1 MKIAL
6 EQVLEEK
13 DCSCAAYECWSAFP
27 KMLGVYPCVAVGE
40 CAGDGYALS
49 CETDINGALTM
60 VLLNACNLYKEPSFL
75 ADLTIRNPND
85 DNSELL
91 WHCGPFSYV
100 LKDPESEALL
110 VEGQQS
116 FKLKDG
122 HLSLCRLSD
131 DPDCDGKYRI
141 FVGEADTTDGPE
153 TMNTYVY
160 IKVDNWKRWEER
172 IVFGPYIHH
181 VGAVYGNLKPVL
193 REIARYMDI
202 IFDDADEQGVYSL

>member
-27 KMLGVYPCVAVGE
+27 KMLGVCPCVAVGE
-40 CAGDGYALS
+40 CAGDGY
-49 CETDINGALTM
+49 
-60 VLLNACNLYKEPSFL
+60 EPSFL

-91 WHCGPFSYV
+91 WHCGPFPYV